1 MEKPY
6 LKLVRELET
15 KIVVGQLRGG
25 EKLPSLR
32 ALAAET
38 GLSLDMVRRSMRT
51 LGEKG
56 LIAARHGDGFYVASP
71 RNSDGPTRIAVLFH
85 FLSPERGAEEGY
97 FSAVALRGVQQEAEQ
112 HGVTLILHYANG
124 QVPMHEPDRAV
135 EILKNAHQD
144 ADAVIILGTFDIN
157 RPVLSARVP
166 VVGVAMGEN
175 YNGLLSLVSLDAISA
190 AKLATD
196 FFHRAGIRR
205 VRIYGGDWGDCLIRA
220 RAFADCWDGETEWMK
235 SECPDDQARD
245 AALSQAD
252 YPDGI
257 GYWFSN
263 GTLANAHALRFKAR
277 CGADFAFCRQVL
289 SLDGKSLISLNF
301 EPVNT
306 ITPDWEFIGRLALR
320 EALRRIREPGSGA
333 LRIGVGVRL
342 ERVSAAERN

>member
-15 KIVVGQLRGG
+15 KIVVGQLRSG

-32 ALAAET
+32 SLAAAT
-38 GLSLDMVRRSMRT
+38 ALSLDMVRRSMRS

-56 LIAARHGDGFYVASP
+56 LVEARHGDGFYVASP
-71 RNSDGPTRIAVLFH
+71 RNPAGPLRIAVLFH
-85 FLSPERGAEEGY
+85 FLSPEQGTEEGY
-97 FSAVALRGVQQEAEQ
+97 FSAVALRGVQKEAEQ
-112 HGVTLILHYANG
+112 NGVTLILHYANG
-124 QVPMHEPDRAV
+124 RVPEHEPDRAV
-135 EILKNAHQD
+135 EILKSAHQD
-144 ADAVIILGTFDIN
+144 AAAVIILGTFDIN

-175 YNGLLSLVSLDAISA
+175 YGGLLSLVSLDAISA
-190 AKLATD
+190 ARLAAD
-196 FFHRAGIRR
+196 FFHQAGIRR

-220 RAFADCWDGETEWMK
+220 RAFADGWDGELEWMK
-235 SECPDDQARD
+235 SEYPDDQARG
-245 AALSQAD
+245 AARSPVD

-263 GTLANAHALRFKAR
+263 GTLANVHALRFKAR
-277 CGADFAFCRQVL
+277 YGAAFALCRKVL

-301 EPVNT
+301 EPVST
-306 ITPDWEFIGRLALR
+306 ITPDWEFIGKLALR

-333 LRIGVGVRL
+333 LRIAAGVRL
-342 ERVSAAERN
+342 ESLSAADRI